1 MKIDVHAHFYPRS
14 YAGEVRPFFEKD
26 DSPAGRDVQRIL
38 AWVAGESKMWSEEQR
53 LEEMGRLGIDTQVL
67 SVSVPNV
74 YLPDR
79 SAATSLCQSANDHL
93 IEMAK
98 RHRDKF
104 RVFTSLPLHY
114 PEEAARE
121 LNRVAGLPE
130 VVGVIL
136 GARVASRMLDDAEF
150 LPIYAEL
157 ERRNLPFFLHP
168 MGAPGIECMM
178 EYGLANMAGY
188 LFETTTSVLRLVFAG
203 VFERHP
209 NLTMIFPH
217 LGGVAPYM
225 LGRVQWSY
233 ERFPATR
240 EHISAPPL
248 EYFKRFYYDT
258 VSRNVPALKMALE
271 MFGVGHIL
279 FGTDY
284 PFREDVLPQIQDVDD
299 LKLAPEDAEAVLYRN
314 AARLLGLNVQ

>member
-1 MKIDVHAHFYPRS
+1 MKIDAHAHFYPRT
-14 YAGEVRPFFEKD
+14 YADHVKPFFEKD

-38 AWVAGESKMWSEEQR
+38 AWVGGEPKMWSEEQR
-53 LEEMGRLGIDTQVL
+53 LEDMARLGIDTQVL

-74 YLPDR
+74 YVPDR
-79 SAATSLCQSANDHL
+79 SAAVELCQSANDHL
-93 IEMAK
+93 VDVAK
-98 RHRDKF
+98 RNPDRFK
-104 RVFTSLPLHY
+104 VFASLPLHY

-121 LNRVAGLPE
+121 LDRVAGSAE
-130 VVGVIL
+130 VVGVVL
-136 GARVASRMLDDAEF
+136 GARVAGRMLDDAGF
-150 LPIYAEL
+150 LPLYGEL
-157 ERRNLPFFLHP
+157 ERRGVPIFLHP
-168 MGAPGIECMM
+168 MGALGDECMM

-209 NLTMIFPH
+209 NLTLIFPH

-225 LGRVQWSY
+225 LGRAQWSY
-233 ERFPATR
+233 ERFPANS
-240 EHISAPPL
+240 EHITAPPL

-284 PFREDVLPQIQDVDD
+284 PFREDVQPQIQDIDD
-299 LKLAPEDAEAVLYRN
+299 LKLSEEDAEAVLWKN
-314 AARLLGLNVQ
+314 ASTLLKLG